1 MTQITLSVLFRGAS
15 HTALPCLEAA
25 TQPAL
30 DKSFQVTT
38 LGGGGSGGI
47 LRALLTC
54 YLSLRSHPGASRSS
68 METPHPAP
76 GP

>member
-1 MTQITLSVLFRGAS
+1 MTQITLSVLFRGAP

-38 LGGGGSGGI
+38 LGGGGEWRHSPCP
-47 LRALLTC
+47 ADLLSITQI
-54 YLSLRSHPGASRSS
+54 SSR
-68 METPHPAP
+68 
-76 GP
+76 GL